1 MARARFMV
9 DLGDLKLSA
18 AEQKEMAHAIQAVV
32 LQKLA
37 HQLHTRPHMD
47 LAKAPGSG
55 GWAGAMVASSE
66 AGLAKLKKEHAWGR
80 PQGKGRKKAAGRK
93 AKSRS

>member
-9 DLGDLKLSA
+9 DLGDLKLSRA
-18 AEQKEMAHAIQAVV
+18 QQKEIAQGIQSVV
-32 LQKLA
+32 MQKLA
-37 HQLHTRPHMD
+37 HIFHTRPHID

-55 GWAGAMVASSE
+55 GWAGAMMASTA

-80 PQGKGRKKAAGRK
+80 PKKGRGRTQG
-93 AKSRS
+93 RT